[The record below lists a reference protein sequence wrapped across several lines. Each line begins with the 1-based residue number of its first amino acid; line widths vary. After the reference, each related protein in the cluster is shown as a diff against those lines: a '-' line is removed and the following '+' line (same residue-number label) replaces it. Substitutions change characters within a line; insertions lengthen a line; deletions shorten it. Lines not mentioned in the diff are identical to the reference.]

1 MKNYTVKELQQLI
14 EEQVAK
20 QQGILAQDATKTQIY
35 DAVCMV
41 VRNILTR
48 QRVDFKKKIHAGQY
62 KQVYYM
68 SMEFL
73 PGRSL
78 KNHLYNIKL
87 TDTMSAAL
95 KNLGYDLEEIEEIEP
110 DAGLG
115 NGGLGRLASAYMDA
129 LTSESY
135 PACGFSIKYDYGIFQ
150 QKVVDGWQVEMPD
163 RWLEKG
169 DVWLAPRPEETFEV
183 HFGGKVEEHWE
194 DGILKVE
201 LKNYTPILAL
211 AYDMHIS
218 GYDTDAVNRIRLW
231 SAKSPMDFD
240 MHLFNQGEYLKALEN
255 KALAESISKVLYP
268 ADHNVEGKML
278 RLKQQYFFV
287 SASLQ
292 SIVRNHLR
300 YNPSLDNFADLVAI
314 HINDTHPTL
323 CIPELM
329 RILIDEH
336 GYGWEK
342 AWDIIRAT
350 VSYTNHTVMA
360 EALEK
365 WPQGLVE
372 QQLPR
377 IYQIIVEM
385 NRRYC
390 IDLWEAFPNDWDKVS
405 KAAIM
410 AYGEIRMANL
420 CLYASHTINGVSAL
434 HSDILKKD
442 VFNDIYKLTPAR
454 FTNVTNGITHRRWLP
469 EANPLLSD
477 YIKSLIGDSFVK
489 DADLSALMKFADDK
503 TVLAKFAEIKKKNK
517 ERLAKYIYDNNGVQ
531 VDTNSIFDV
540 QVKRLHEYKRQLL
553 NALHILDMYCDLKE
567 NPDMEMTPRTFIFS
581 AKAAP
586 SYYVAKLIIRL
597 IYTMGNVINNDPD
610 VRGRIKVVFLENY
623 RVSLAEIIMPASEVS
638 EQISVAGKEASGT
651 GNMKFMINGAVTLG
665 TMDGANVE
673 IFERVGKDNI
683 FIFGLSSDEVYS
695 LYQGGYEPTA
705 YYRGNYR
712 IRRVIDMLR
721 NGIGGVSFAELA
733 DLLTIG
739 RGGMADP
746 FMVLADFDSYCNA
759 QKKIEVAY
767 ADPFVWNRKSLVN
780 VAQSGFFA
788 ADRAVKEYGDRI
800 WHIRPV
806 AEAEHK

>member
-1 MKNYTVKELQQLI
+1 MKNYTEKELQQLI
-14 EEQVAK
+14 EAQVEK
-20 QQGILAQDATKTQIY
+20 QQGISAKDATNAQMY
-35 DAVCMV
+35 EAVCMV

-48 QRVDFKKKIHAGQY
+48 QRVEFKNKIHNGKY

-78 KNHLYNIKL
+78 KNHLFNIKL
-87 TDTMSAAL
+87 TDKMRGAL
-95 KNLGYDLEEIEEIEP
+95 KNLGYDLDVIEEIEP

-183 HFGGKVEEHWE
+183 HFGGRVEETWT
-194 DGILKVE
+194 DGNLKVE

-240 MHLFNQGEYLKALEN
+240 MHLFNQGEYLKASEN

-268 ADHNVEGKML
+268 ADNNVEGKML

-287 SASLQ
+287 SASIQ
-292 SIVRNHLR
+292 SIVKNHLR
-300 YNPSLDNFADLVAI
+300 HNPNLDNLADLVAI

-329 RILIDEH
+329 RILIDEY

-342 AWDIIRAT
+342 AWDIVRNT

-365 WPQGLVE
+365 WPQNLVE

-377 IYQIIVEM
+377 IYQLITEM

-390 IDLWEAFPNDWDKVS
+390 IELWEAFPNDWDKVS

-454 FTNVTNGITHRRWLP
+454 FTNVTNGITHRRWLA

-477 YIKSLIGDSFVK
+477 YIKTLIGDKFIK
-489 DADLSALMKFADDK
+489 DADLSGLMKFTGDK
-503 TVLAKFAEIKKKNK
+503 TVLNKLAEIKKANK
-517 ERLAKYIYDNNGVQ
+517 EVLAKYIYDNNGVK
-531 VDTNSIFDV
+531 VSTDSIFDV

-553 NALHILDMYCDLKE
+553 NALHILDLYLDLKE
-567 NPDMEMTPRTFIFS
+567 NPDMEMKPRTFIFS
-581 AKAAP
+581 AKAAS

-610 VRGRIKVVFLENY
+610 IKDKIKVVFLENY

-638 EQISVAGKEASGT
+638 EQISIAGKEASGT

-673 IFERVGKDNI
+673 IFERVGADNI
-683 FIFGLSSDEVYS
+683 FIFGLSSDEVHS

-705 YYRGNYR
+705 YYRNNYR

-721 NGIGGVSFAELA
+721 NGIGGVSFKELA

-746 FMVLADFDSYCNA
+746 YMCLADFDSYSDA
-759 QKKIEVAY
+759 QKKLEATY
-767 ADPFVWNRKSLVN
+767 NQPLVWNKMSLVN
-780 VAQSGFFA
+780 IAQSGFFA

-800 WHIRPV
+800 WHLRPV
-806 AEAEHK
+806 K